1 MNYDNKIDRKDSMFY
16 QLKVWQDLNSDGIST
31 SNELFDLIDVGIS
44 SINLNTSQRDA
55 TDTNITIDEA
65 STYKTLNGTNE
76 LIANVKLNYDP
87 NKSLSSNSN
96 FENKNIDQIIQTL
109 PKLRGYGTVENSTIA
124 YTLNE
129 DLKNLAT
136 QIITPLKL
144 SENFDKFLSSWS
156 GYDEFINNLK
166 DKYDVDYEIT
176 LNQTDK
182 KMWIIEAF
190 TGNKIYSQT
199 IEENIEKLVA

>member
-1 MNYDNKIDRKDSMFY
+1 MFH
-16 QLKVWQDLNSDGIST
+16 QLKIWQDLNSDEIST
-31 SNELFDLIDVGIS
+31 SNELFDLIDAGIS
-44 SINLNTSQRDA
+44 SIN
-55 TDTNITIDEA
+55 
-65 STYKTLNGTNE
+65 LNGTNE

-124 YTLNE
+124 YTQNE